1 MVGRHYR
8 LNGQQFEQAPGDGE
22 GQRSLACCGSWGCKQ
37 SDTTEQ
43 LNNKSEDAG
52 SAGMPTRSRF
62 FSSKIL
68 DTQTGRK
75 SNHAKLTEFEQK

>member
-8 LNGQQFEQAPGDGE
+8 LNGQEFEQAPGDGE
-22 GQRSLACCGSWGCKQ
+22 GQRSLACCGSWGRKQ

-52 SAGMPTRSRF
+52 SAGMSTRSRF
-62 FSSKIL
+62 CFTVHPRSWTHRPEGKAIM
-68 DTQTGRK
+68 Q
-75 SNHAKLTEFEQK
+75 N